1 LEKVLEKLLIL
12 VRQLKT
18 IYTPLR
24 FSSWPNSNF
33 LYLLIVELTAM

>member
-12 VRQLKT
+12 VRQRKT

-24 FSSWPNSNF
+24 FSS
-33 LYLLIVELTAM
+33 

>member
-1 LEKVLEKLLIL
+1 LKTSLEKVLEKLLIL

-24 FSSWPNSNF
+24 FSS
-33 LYLLIVELTAM
+33 

>member
-12 VRQLKT
+12 VRQWQT

-24 FSSWPNSNF
+24 FSS
-33 LYLLIVELTAM
+33 